1 MSTAALIFVLTS
13 AALHALWNALV
24 AGAKDTHVTTAVAL
38 TAGAL
43 VFAIPAALTWDVD
56 QQAVPYIVASAALEL
71 LYFVLLAAAYSRA
84 EYTFVYPIARGVAPV
99 LVLVISVLFLDAK
112 VGLPAALGVLAVTG
126 GVLLVRGLRGSGAD
140 AAALA
145 FALGVGACIA
155 GYTLVD
161 DHGVRHAGAIPY
173 FECILVLVAVPYV
186 VTIAVRRGVA
196 PVLVLVISVLF
207 LDAKVGLPA
216 ALGVLAV
223 TGGVLLVRG
232 LRGSGAD
239 AAALAFA
246 LGVGA
251 CIAGYT
257 LVDDHGVR
265 HAGAISYFECILV
278 LVAVP
283 YVTTI
288 ALRRGIAPM
297 RAAVDRRSLPAGGAM
312 VAAYVLVLAAL
323 ERAEAAPVA
332 ALRETS
338 VVMAA
343 AGAAIAGRE
352 KVPPARIAG
361 AVLVVAGI
369 AAIALG

>member
-1 MSTAALIFVLTS
+1 VSTAALIFVLTS

-43 VFAIPAALTWDVD
+43 LFAIPAALTWDVD
-56 QQAVPYIVASAALEL
+56 AQAWPYIAASAALEL

-84 EYTFVYPIARGVAPV
+84 DYTFVYPIARGVAPV
-99 LVLVISVLFLDAK
+99 LVLAISVVFLDAD
-112 VGLPAALGVLAVTG
+112 VGLPAAIGVLAVTG
-126 GVLLVRGLRGSGAD
+126 GVLLVRGVGGSRAD
-140 AAALA
+140 AVALV
-145 FALGVGACIA
+145 FALGVAGCIA

-186 VTIAVRRGVA
+186 TTVAAKRGVA
-196 PVLVLVISVLF
+196 SL
-207 LDAKVGLPA
+207 
-216 ALGVLAV
+216 
-223 TGGVLLVRG
+223 
-232 LRGSGAD
+232 
-239 AAALAFA
+239 
-246 LGVGA
+246 
-251 CIAGYT
+251 
-257 LVDDHGVR
+257 
-265 HAGAISYFECILV
+265 
-278 LVAVP
+278 
-283 YVTTI
+283 
-288 ALRRGIAPM
+288 

-352 KVPPARIAG
+352 RVPAARIAG
-361 AVLVVAGI
+361 AALVVAGI

>member
-1 MSTAALIFVLTS
+1 MSAAALWLALG
-13 AALHALWNALV
+13 AAFLHAFWNVFLGRSKDVEAATAVVLV
-24 AGAKDTHVTTAVAL
+24 FSVLLFAPVAAFAGHVTW
-38 TAGAL
+38 
-43 VFAIPAALTWDVD
+43 AAAPWI
-56 QQAVPYIVASAALEL
+56 AASSALEL
-71 LYFVLLAAAYSRA
+71 AYFALLAAAYRRS
-84 EYTFVYPIARGVAPV
+84 EVSLVYPVARGLAPV
-99 LVLVISVLFLDAK
+99 AVLVIAV
-112 VGLPAALGVLAVTG
+112 AAGRSTSTGQVLGVIAVGTG
-126 GVLLVRGLRGSGAD
+126 VFLVRGLARKADTRG
-140 AAALA
+140 LL
-145 FALGVGACIA
+145 F
-155 GYTLVD
+155 
-161 DHGVRHAGAIPY
+161 
-173 FECILVLVAVPYV
+173 
-186 VTIAVRRGVA
+186 GVA
-196 PVLVLVISVLF
+196 I
-207 LDAKVGLPA
+207 AC
-216 ALGVLAV
+216 
-223 TGGVLLVRG
+223 
-232 LRGSGAD
+232 
-239 AAALAFA
+239 
-246 LGVGA
+246 

-283 YVTTI
+283 YGTTI

>member
-1 MSTAALIFVLTS
+1 VSTAALIFVLTS

-43 VFAIPAALTWDVD
+43 VFAIPAALTWHVD

-186 VTIAVRRGVA
+186 VTIARRRGVA
-196 PVLVLVISVLF
+196 PLV
-207 LDAKVGLPA
+207 
-216 ALGVLAV
+216 
-223 TGGVLLVRG
+223 
-232 LRGSGAD
+232 
-239 AAALAFA
+239 
-246 LGVGA
+246 
-251 CIAGYT
+251 
-257 LVDDHGVR
+257 
-265 HAGAISYFECILV
+265 
-278 LVAVP
+278 
-283 YVTTI
+283 
-288 ALRRGIAPM
+288 
-297 RAAVDRRSLPAGGAM
+297 AAVDRRSLPAGGAM

>member
-1 MSTAALIFVLTS
+1 
-13 AALHALWNALV
+13 
-24 AGAKDTHVTTAVAL
+24 
-38 TAGAL
+38 
-43 VFAIPAALTWDVD
+43 VFAIPAVLTWDVD
-56 QQAVPYIVASAALEL
+56 RQAWPYIVASAALEL
-71 LYFVLLAAAYSRA
+71 VYFVLLAAAYSRA
-84 EYTFVYPIARGVAPV
+84 DYTFVYPIARGVAPV
-99 LVLVISVLFLDAK
+99 LVLAISVVFLDAN

-126 GVLLVRGLRGSGAD
+126 GVLLVRGVRSSRAD
-140 AAALA
+140 AAALG

-186 VTIAVRRGVA
+186 VTIA
-196 PVLVLVISVLF
+196 
-207 LDAKVGLPA
+207 AK
-216 ALGVLAV
+216 
-223 TGGVLLVRG
+223 
-232 LRGSGAD
+232 
-239 AAALAFA
+239 
-246 LGVGA
+246 
-251 CIAGYT
+251 
-257 LVDDHGVR
+257 
-265 HAGAISYFECILV
+265 
-278 LVAVP
+278 
-283 YVTTI
+283 
-288 ALRRGIAPM
+288 RGIAPL

-352 KVPPARIAG
+352 RVPPARVAG

-369 AAIALG
+369 AAIALS